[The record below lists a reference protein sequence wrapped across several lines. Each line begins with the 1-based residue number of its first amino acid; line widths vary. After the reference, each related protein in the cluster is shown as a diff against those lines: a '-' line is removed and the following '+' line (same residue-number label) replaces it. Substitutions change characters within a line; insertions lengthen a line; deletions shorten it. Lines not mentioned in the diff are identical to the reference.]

1 MDRRPGCPDPPG
13 CTTGNLC
20 DVGWDYGMGGYC
32 FDAAV
37 VTSNCRGTATYCE
50 SDAASTRPPP
60 EIEERGNNAAGLFT

>member
-1 MDRRPGCPDPPG
+1 
-13 CTTGNLC
+13 
-20 DVGWDYGMGGYC
+20 MGGYC